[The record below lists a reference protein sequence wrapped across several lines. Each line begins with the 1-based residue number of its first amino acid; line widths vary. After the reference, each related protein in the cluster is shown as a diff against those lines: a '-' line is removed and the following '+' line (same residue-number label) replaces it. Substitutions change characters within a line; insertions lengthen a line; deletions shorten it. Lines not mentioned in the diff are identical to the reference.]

1 MINLKR
7 TIRDIQQN
15 RMLNTITVV
24 TISFAVLIV
33 SSFMLFFAN
42 ADEILNSWKKGI
54 RIIAYLK
61 PDIPDPKIK
70 ETQEKIL
77 EMYGVEKVNYIS
89 SSQALEILKGQMK
102 RQASL
107 LDNLERNPLPASYE
121 ILMKPTFRR
130 WDKIEALA
138 KQITLLD
145 TIGDVEYG
153 QGWLSRFSN
162 IFDLFRVLGYAMVGI
177 FFMASVFIVANTAR
191 LVLYARKD
199 EVDIMRLVGAT
210 NSFIKV
216 PFYIGG
222 LLQGVAGGIL
232 GLAILFVLY
241 VIIATNISQ
250 GFAVGLIQVKFL
262 SIQSSGVVLIGST
275 FAGWLGCY
283 ISLRQLLK

>member
-1 MINLKR
+1 MINFKR
-7 TIRDIQQN
+7 AIRDIHQN

-42 ADEILNSWKKGI
+42 ADDILNSWKKGI

-61 PDIPDPKIK
+61 PDIPDPEIT
-70 ETQEKIL
+70 EIQEKIL
-77 EMYGVEKVNYIS
+77 EMYGVQKVNYIS
-89 SSQALEILKGQMK
+89 SSQALETLKEQMK

-107 LDNLERNPLPASYE
+107 LDNLDTNPLPDSYE

-130 WDKIEALA
+130 WDKVEDLA

-145 TIGDVEYG
+145 AVGDVEYG

-177 FFMASVFIVANTAR
+177 FFMAAVFIVANTAR

-210 NSFIKV
+210 NSFIKA

-232 GLAILFVLY
+232 GLTALFCFY

-250 GFAVGLIQVKFL
+250 GFAVGLIQIKFL
-262 SIQSSGVVLIGST
+262 SIQASGVVLIGST